1 MGEQAD
7 TLWVPPF
14 ISLVMACH
22 LQAKISPF
30 LPEVALVMLFAT
42 ATDEITRPS
51 MQKALDLVSST
62 RFSGVVVQLCN
73 PSTGKRGWRNKHLRS
88 FIYNYLVRSQP
99 GMYET
104 LSQNN

>member
-1 MGEQAD
+1 
-7 TLWVPPF
+7 
-14 ISLVMACH
+14 
-22 LQAKISPF
+22 
-30 LPEVALVMLFAT
+30 MLFAT